1 MRASECTTDLEV
13 FTDKSTRSSVLL
25 GNMEYTL
32 SMSFVHSTTS
42 RKGNEGW
49 RREDCLFLMGGGF

>member
-1 MRASECTTDLEV
+1 MTDLEV

-32 SMSFVHSTTS
+32 SMSFVHSGDY
-42 RKGNEGW
+42 KGMRGGEG
-49 RREDCLFLMGGGF
+49 RTVCF